1 MNEEAIS
8 VRQSVGDDTRGGQR
22 RRLQRQRVPRLSPF
36 HARSTA
42 GPAQPPPPLSK
53 HRSPGCR
60 PPPPTPTPPPLSKPC
75 SAQLTRLRLA
85 TRFRPLESDAKCA
98 VMRAKE
104 ASKYRTERPTMP
116 DDKCGGRWVGG
127 WVCCGGWRG
136 PPCLMIRV
144 LLWR

>member
-1 MNEEAIS
+1 MK
-8 VRQSVGDDTRGGQR
+8 RQSVSDSLLETILAGVRGGGFSVR
-22 RRLQRQRVPRLSPF
+22 ESLVCPPSTHDPPPALPNPHPRF
-36 HARSTA
+36 QSTA
-42 GPAQPPPPLSK
+42 HPAVA
-53 HRSPGCR
+53 